1 MKRRLLFL
9 TVAVSL
15 MAPLTQAR
23 ADDARLKETLRT
35 LTLRLG
41 SAETERN
48 NLLSEKAQFDQEK
61 KTLTDKANALTKQAA
76 DQKTQ
81 LDTCTTKAMDQEK
94 ELTEAKD
101 SLTKW

>member
-35 LTLRLG
+35 LTLRLR

-61 KTLTDKANALTKQAA
+61 KTLAAKVDSLTKQAA
-76 DQKTQ
+76 DDKKQ
-81 LDTCTTKAMDQEK
+81 LDELTAKADAQDK
-94 ELTEAKD
+94 ELGQVKD
-101 SLTKW
+101 A